1 MSVIACIGLG
11 SNLQDRR
18 ANLDRALKQIELTP
32 GITLLKV
39 SQYHTTAPVGGP
51 VGQPYFLN
59 AAALLGTS
67 LDARRLLSALLDI
80 EHALGRDRH
89 RELRHGPRIIDLDIL
104 LYGSAIINEPGLR
117 IPHPHLH
124 ERIFALAP
132 LVEVAP
138 DMLHPELHLTI
149 EHLLASL
156 PPGKMP

>member
-18 ANLDRALKQIELTP
+18 ANIDGALAHIGHTP
-32 GITLLKV
+32 GVAIVKV

-59 AAALLGTS
+59 AAALLDTC
-67 LDARRLLSALLDI
+67 LDARQLLNTLLDI
-80 EHALGRDRH
+80 EHRLGRDRR

-104 LYGSAIINEPGLR
+104 LYGSAIVNEPGLR

-124 ERIFALAP
+124 ERAFALAP
-132 LVEVAP
+132 LAELAP
-138 DMLHPELHLTI
+138 DMLHPELHQTI
-149 EHLLASL
+149 GYLLANL